1 MKPHTVELQKM
12 AITPLVKKDGTRV
25 DGKEEIDSLDELKI
39 LLAKGKEIKCLID
52 GELCLVTVKPFE
64 FDRLPQV
71 LEVVSPMLEGL
82 VKTLGN
88 KNDFKKSLKNVNTID
103 MLKYVAQNKE
113 QIYKFISV
121 FEPDFTME
129 TLRTL
134 KADDLVEVVF
144 AIVEVNIDFF
154 IRRLSPAMLN
164 SLNSLVTLLPK
175 SISAYA
181 KH

>member
-1 MKPHTVELQKM
+1 M

-25 DGKEEIDSLDELKI
+25 DGKDSNDPFEELKI
-39 LLAKGKEIKCLID
+39 LLAKGKEVKCIID
-52 GELCLVTVKPFE
+52 GDLCMVTIKPFE
-64 FDRLPQV
+64 FDRLPEI
-71 LEVVSPMLEGL
+71 LAVVSPMLEGL

-88 KNDFKKSLKNVNTID
+88 KNDFKNSLKEINTVE
-103 MLKYVAQNKE
+103 MLKYVAENKE
-113 QIYKFISV
+113 QIYSFISV
-121 FEPDFTME
+121 FEPDFKLE

-134 KADDLVEVVF
+134 KADDIVELVF

-181 KH
+181 KR